1 MPVTRGKH
9 EVMVTSDGS
18 NPNVVLRERPP
29 FRPKVVLQASILA
42 GNLKIAG
49 KNASAL
55 RKLLQLGHVLTRP
68 PGSRGYEEHSPTA
81 MAGTNTSIARSRF
94 DKTASSP
101 SNRAMMVLVS
111 SRSLPLPGIRPL
123 AMLFYC

>member
-68 PGSRGYEEHSPTA
+68 PGFRGYEEQLTDRYGRHEY
-81 MAGTNTSIARSRF
+81 F
-94 DKTASSP
+94 DCAIQV
-101 SNRAMMVLVS
+101 R
-111 SRSLPLPGIRPL
+111 
-123 AMLFYC
+123 